1 MKPNKIKLVR
11 ACNYKGRHTVGYGR
25 VDGVS
30 EGAHVRVD
38 GRSGHRAAGAPRHDA
53 REVRS
58 VARRAGHRAAA
69 VAVTLARVV
78 RCARA
83 QHRRV
88 HLVSVRL
95 ERAVTR
101 IETHDAHRRVQQ
113 HVGHVAFCAPT

>member
-1 MKPNKIKLVR
+1 MKLKWC
-11 ACNYKGRHTVGYGR
+11 CNYNGRHTVGDGR

-38 GRSGHRAAGAPRHDA
+38 GRSGHRATGAPRHDA

-58 VARRAGHRAAA
+58 AARRAGHRAAA

-78 RCARA
+78 RRAGA

-88 HLVSVRL
+88 HRVAVRL
-95 ERAVTR
+95 ECAVAR
-101 IETHDAHRRVQQ
+101 GEVYDAHRSVKQ
-113 HVGHVAFCAPT
+113 HVGHVASCAQM